1 MSFAPLADGDRI
13 AIVSPADWLEPDLL
27 EAGCAALRQAGFEPV
42 VDPQN
47 DLRWG
52 RLAGPDDERLAA
64 LHRAYGDR
72 SIKAILCARG
82 GYGSGRIADR
92 LDLDLIRANP
102 KPLIGYSDLT
112 ALLLAVHAGTGQNPW
127 HGPILRD
134 FVRVLP
140 HGCDQLIKRLRGLP
154 DPDGM
159 AGLLAQAKVLRP
171 GTARGPI
178 VGGNLSLLSVSVGTG
193 RDIDTDGKILFVE
206 DVDEAMYSVDRM
218 LTHLDQAGK
227 LSGLAG
233 LIVGEPVAISQ
244 EGEDFP
250 FDFSGLIERR
260 FADAPYPVVTNF
272 PCAHGG
278 DRMVLPMGGQAELSA
293 DENDVRFSLA
303 F

>member
-1 MSFAPLADGDRI
+1 MGFAPLEDGCRI
-13 AIVSPADWLEPDLL
+13 AIVSPADWLEPELL
-27 EAGCAALRQAGFEPV
+27 EAGCNALRRAGFEPV

-47 DLRWG
+47 HERWG
-52 RLAGPDDERLAA
+52 RLAGRDNARLDA
-64 LHRAYGDR
+64 LHRAYSDPT
-72 SIKAILCARG
+72 IKAILCSRG

-92 LDLDLIRANP
+92 LNTDLIRANP

-112 ALLLAVHAGTGQNPW
+112 ALLLAIHVSTGQHPW

-134 FVRVLP
+134 FAKTLPYGCYQLVR
-140 HGCDQLIKRLRGLP
+140 RLRGQS

-159 AGLLAQAKVLRP
+159 SGLLTQARTLTP
-171 GTARGPI
+171 GSAKGPI
-178 VGGNLSLLSVSVGTG
+178 VGGNLSLLSVSIGTA
-193 RDIDTDGKILFVE
+193 RDIDTRGKILFVE

-227 LSGLAG
+227 LKGLAA

-250 FDFSGLIERR
+250 FDFDGLIAER
-260 FADAPYPVVTNF
+260 FAGAPYPVVTNF

-278 DRMVLPMGGQAELSA
+278 DRMVLPMGGAA
-293 DENDVRFSLA
+293 DLNADATGVSLSLA